1 MLVAHRRRAEISKVA
16 NGRGAPS
23 LPSGAPV
30 HPTWK
35 DVGGLRMTGFDCVLI
50 PLDGSDRAEAALDW
64 VRVLNARRIRLL
76 RVCPG
81 EDAGEIAA
89 AQDYLAD
96 AAARFCPPG
105 ATSDIRVVVGDVAER
120 IVGEAAEADLIV
132 MSTQGAGDGGRRL
145 FGSVAD
151 RVSRHAPVP
160 TLLLRGGRAAVPT
173 APLQRIVVPLDGSP
187 TAERALPV
195 GANLATMLDA
205 PMHLVS
211 VHETAQGEHAAQT
224 DSEIARLN
232 DVAAY
237 LDREAGGIATGD
249 VRAST
254 EVRAGAPDAELLA
267 AVGPG
272 DLLVI
277 TTHGRGAARRWKI
290 GRVAEKLLRQAPA
303 PIVMIRADDV

>member
-1 MLVAHRRRAEISKVA
+1 MQ
-16 NGRGAPS
+16 
-23 LPSGAPV
+23 
-30 HPTWK
+30 PTWK
-35 DVGGLRMTGFDCVLI
+35 DVGGLRMTGFDRVLI

-64 VRVLNARRIRLL
+64 VRVLPARRIRLL
-76 RVCPG
+76 GVCPS
-81 EDAGEIAA
+81 EDADDVAK

-96 AAARFCPPG
+96 AAARYCPPG
-105 ATSDIRVVVGDVAER
+105 ATSDTRVVIGDAAER
-120 IVGEAAEADLIV
+120 IVGEAEEADLIV

-205 PMHLVS
+205 PMHLIS
-211 VHETAQGEHAAQT
+211 VHEPAQVEHAART
-224 DSEIARLN
+224 DSEHARL
-232 DVAAY
+232 DAVSAY
-237 LDREAGGIATGD
+237 LDREAEAIATGD
-249 VRAST
+249 VRTST

-277 TTHGRGAARRWKI
+277 TTHGRGEARRWKI
-290 GRVAEKLLRQAPA
+290 GRVAEKLLRQAAA
-303 PIVMIRADDV
+303 PIVMIRADGD